1 MPFFI
6 DIFCEK
12 QYYGKGK
19 LVLQKRKVGAF
30 MTDTGIKTRE
40 LYLDVE
46 IKEDRLEEIY
56 MYQVDFLKDQS
67 FRTKEYSY
75 KREEVLADDMGEL
88 PEELPPEPLELFKT
102 QSALLFME
110 QIPTQVYATNAMQ
123 VMTYVFEPLKRQYPD
138 AVTEPVLRSGREYLH
153 DCVSMG
159 RVVSMSS
166 FDEEPYLSSGIRRRM
181 KERYHEFVDEIKKE
195 HPEHI
200 FLRQTYSGELPAL
213 LLLITDENF
222 KVKKQVLLDRGRKE
236 ETIAVRLRE
245 ILSLYPDADIVAD
258 AVTPELHRLF
268 QNMNQFMD
276 IQSSRHYFSMESML
290 TVLGKQP
297 EEEDIIKNY
306 LLYIKNHE
314 DMRLGTFIA
323 DCLYSVHSFY
333 LPVQFSEKAAWSKQ
347 FEKNAVWKQGD
358 KEEYTISAE
367 GELGGKYIIKSGKE
381 QFILKLRKISVRRY
395 LTRYAVIRIDLE
407 NYFYPG
413 EADKKRIH
421 TLAGSLF
428 TGEKDGAGAMELK
441 LKVQGQAYALAAV
454 PKQGNENQLWLN
466 GLLRLGKKKKTHS
479 GKQQLIFHSLSESMY
494 CVEHMARKEEEQI
507 IQIALIRD
515 SVLRKIEDSLA
526 KTIRPEE
533 GERPTGMLKKYQRKE
548 VKRLFELYRFLLV
561 SFGENYETAQNPE
574 QKSVFDT
581 VQTALG
587 TGEVIRRL
595 KEKFSLFFLTT

>member
-30 MTDTGIKTRE
+30 MTDAGIKTRE
-40 LYLDVE
+40 LYIDVE

-67 FRTKEYSY
+67 FRTKEYIY
-75 KREEVLADDMGEL
+75 KREDVLADDMGEL

-110 QIPTQVYATNAMQ
+110 QIPTRVYATDAMQ

-138 AVTEPVLRSGREYLH
+138 AVTEPVLHSGREYLH

-159 RVVSMSS
+159 RVVSMSA

-181 KERYHEFVDEIKKE
+181 KERYHDFVDEIKKE
-195 HPEHI
+195 HQEHI
-200 FLRQTYSGELPAL
+200 FLRQTYSGEQPVL
-213 LLLITDENF
+213 LLLITDENL
-222 KVKKQVLLDRGRKE
+222 KIKKQVLLDRARKE

-276 IQSSRHYFSMESML
+276 IRSSRHFFSMESML
-290 TVLGKQP
+290 AVLGKQP

-314 DMRLGTFIA
+314 DMRLGRFIA

-333 LPVQFSEKAAWSKQ
+333 LPVLFSEKTAWSKQ

-367 GELGGKYIIKSGKE
+367 GELCGKYIIKSGKE
-381 QFILKLRKISVRRY
+381 QFTLKLRKISVRRY
-395 LTRYAVIRIDLE
+395 LTKYAVIRIDLE
-407 NYFYPG
+407 NYCYPG
-413 EADKKRIH
+413 EADKNRIH

-428 TGEKDGAGAMELK
+428 TKEKDGADAMELK

-466 GLLRLGKKKKTHS
+466 GLLRLGKKTKTHS
-479 GKQQLIFHSLSESMY
+479 GKQQLLFHSLSESMY
-494 CVEHMARKEEEQI
+494 CVEHTERKEEEQI

-561 SFGENYETAQNPE
+561 SFGENYEAAQNPE

-581 VQTALG
+581 VQAALG